1 MVFTNAINNQIPN
14 SVLRGQGY
22 DSFNISPARKRETDF
37 VYTGPG
43 TMPGGLPQY
52 SAEYDPYVLPKA
64 VLAGAAAP
72 TLGTL
77 IGGPALGLAPGLVDL
92 GLTTARGLGKAAS
105 VIPGLGPEFAKG
117 VERTIPEPFVARTLQ
132 NIAAGGNRQQ
142 MVEQV
147 GELPFMAGDIAG
159 NLGSAVSLASTPGL
173 GKLFDVGSDILG
185 GTPGA
190 TGFLA
195 GAKTPSQMLA
205 RGATVGAYGSVLP
218 AIDVAYN
225 AQQGMIDPM
234 AGLATLGFGTA
245 LGTAVPALMIG
256 ATKGKQ
262 FLDDI
267 TQTVRKRITNSD
279 AIKTEQQLAQ
289 QQFEAQQAQQMA
301 VQKQMEQ
308 MPFEDPFA
316 PKIEE
321 QVPEVAL
328 PPEDI
333 PFESTLDEN
342 ESITLTIY
350 KNTEKNYNEL
360 EAQQKQYVQQQKE
373 LQDQIAEIK
382 KIQTQEPEVLNIK
395 KIPERDLFEQ
405 GDVVENEI
413 ARWFGDKPRGRINK
427 ESVEK
432 IIGKID
438 DRNLSATYFKR
449 KENFKQLEKSKKNK
463 EPNIG
468 NLYEGVGVDEA
479 AQEIKAI
486 LESRGN
492 GVFDEADIA
501 ERIASFMTDNPS
513 AVPGYKKKLFEKY
526 SEFRKGENEQFAA
539 RADDDI
545 KLFENQV
552 NELQRI
558 IDTQN
563 EQLQNRD
570 ASLDEILNDAPR
582 LREYLRPQTVE
593 PKPQA
598 MQQEVQIEGPE
609 LKIAKGPEGQMKL
622 KSTAEVEAP
631 GTSVEEKIRYSAK
644 NAVNRISPIT
654 NMISRLNKKVGAAFN
669 DFAVRPGIYKNE
681 FLNQLKPLV
690 DVVKKYAKDPTVMK
704 NLGNVNRVG
713 YEALPQD
720 LAQALEAAQPI
731 FRNEAEALN
740 KKGMDI
746 SLTDK
751 IYFPRGWNNIDELQ
765 TRLGTITQRESEF
778 RNAPIAMK
786 NRMLSRELEKSK
798 TIPEVTD
805 EIVDLFDPMQ
815 GIANWI
821 ENTAEKKAEVDLF
834 GNATGKYEENI
845 SNLLFKYKDDFKSP
859 QDIQKTMDVMIKA
872 FESQNISSSSAFKLY
887 SGLGSAAI
895 FTGDTTALSQFN
907 DVFLSMARN
916 GLLNSFSGIA
926 QTITSLFPGY
936 KGPMKDI
943 LKRTG
948 MSESVAAYTD
958 IGQLDKFADFFGLL
972 KKKQFTEAIGAAAG
986 NAGLAL
992 NKVNF
997 WRTRIT
1003 DAIGKKGN
1011 LIGRH
1016 ERLKNNPN
1024 LVWDDIAEF
1033 QPDTQKQQEIFNY
1046 YKDLK
1051 DNYKTAKYKSMP
1063 SDVVAYLL
1071 NSGLK
1076 YHVKTQFDRNIG
1088 SITGNDIER
1097 MANFTMSFGN
1107 KFAATLKDDFAKLS
1121 REVITSKNPAKTAKK
1136 LLEAAAGASIV
1147 IGGGITLALM
1157 KGGYNIGFGEEGL
1170 PTTPEAIQKAAVEF
1184 IAGSAAPMETR
1195 LVKSYQDIMGAK
1207 APDSKTA
1214 AVVNSLF
1221 QGLPT
1226 ISKVYADAIQTF
1238 SEGGLADV
1246 YNPNRNPSF
1255 RYMPPRFATEYV
1267 YRQSDEFKRDIAKK
1281 STQLQ
1286 IEPYQKQK
1294 TIDDLIARANNVLQ
1308 YKSVLD
1314 PENVKLVETREVGSN
1329 AYKTGLTRLE
1339 EEKRNLGTYGT
1350 NDPQIVAN
1358 AQTKKLL
1365 VDAQITREE
1374 AQLRELAQ
1382 QGAITQDQFVRAMK
1396 YNRNRKR
1403 RLGIR

>member
-22 DSFNISPARKRETDF
+22 DSFNISPARKREIATEEEF
-37 VYTGPG
+37 APIAALTAGFLSGG
-43 TMPGGLPQY
+43 TL
-52 SAEYDPYVLPKA
+52 
-64 VLAGAAAP
+64 AAP
-72 TLGTL
+72 LLDT
-77 IGGPALGLAPGLVDL
+77 ALMS
-92 GLTTARGLGKAAS
+92 ARGLGKAAS
-105 VIPGLGPEFAKG
+105 IIPGLGPEFAKG
-117 VERTIPEPFVARTLQ
+117 VERTIPEPFAQKAVENALLFGQREDIART
-132 NIAAGGNRQQ
+132 A
-142 MVEQV
+142 
-147 GELPFMAGDIAG
+147 GELPFMLGELGGAITSGAGLAKTVPQVGGLFGTAFDIA
-159 NLGSAVSLASTPGL
+159 S
-173 GKLFDVGSDILG
+173 

-190 TGFLA
+190 TGFLEGATTA
-195 GAKTPSQMLA
+195 GQAIG
-205 RGATVGAYGSVLP
+205 RGAAIGAAGSVLP

-225 AQQGMIDPM
+225 AQQGIIDPM
-234 AGLATLGFGTA
+234 AGLGTLGFGAA
-245 LGTAVPALMIG
+245 LGGAIPAVPIG
-256 ATKGKQ
+256 AAKGKQ

-267 TQTVRKRITNSD
+267 AQTVRKRIINSD
-279 AIKTEQQLAQ
+279 TVKTMQDITKRR
-289 QQFEAQQAQQMA
+289 FEAQQAQQMA

-308 MPFEDPFA
+308 MPFENPLEVQTVETA
-316 PKIEE
+316 QPLKPYER
-321 QVPEVAL
+321 QGVPEPINLNRFRYDEQGNLVLRPQPADETIS
-328 PPEDI
+328 PKAQPKPDTFVDEV
-333 PFESTLDEN
+333 TLDKDISAE
-342 ESITLTIY
+342 TY
-350 KNTEKNYNEL
+350 AKDVAQMEKDLNYI
-360 EAQQKQYVQQQKE
+360 AKE
-373 LQDQIAEIK
+373 
-382 KIQTQEPEVLNIK
+382 
-395 KIPERDLFEQ
+395 
-405 GDVVENEI
+405 
-413 ARWFGDKPRGRINK
+413 
-427 ESVEK
+427 
-432 IIGKID
+432 
-438 DRNLSATYFKR
+438 
-449 KENFKQLEKSKKNK
+449 
-463 EPNIG
+463 IG
-468 NLYEGVGVDEA
+468 NLRKKKVTLTKDEYQQEKA
-479 AQEIKAI
+479 LYKQIRDKEKEYNLKLDVKLTDIQPTETLIQGNYKTRQLEEIKNLKREAENFRTSRI
-486 LESRGN
+486 AEKEQARANDLAALESLG
-492 GVFDEADIA
+492 DELLARYDETTA
-501 ERIASFMTDNPS
+501 R
-513 AVPGYKKKLFEKY
+513 YKQ
-526 SEFRKGENEQFAA
+526 EQ
-539 RADDDI
+539 
-545 KLFENQV
+545 
-552 NELQRI
+552 
-558 IDTQN
+558 
-563 EQLQNRD
+563 
-570 ASLDEILNDAPR
+570 
-582 LREYLRPQTVE
+582 EYLGGLQQMAQQEEAQLRPVTDTGFTLEPSGTRKEPLYYSPKRRDERLPVRYVEPQTTTPVS
-593 PKPQA
+593 
-598 MQQEVQIEGPE
+598 EVPTPQIEKTQTQVVP
-609 LKIAKGPEGQMKL
+609 KA
-622 KSTAEVEAP
+622 AETETP
-631 GTSVEEKIRYSAK
+631 GASVEEKIRYSAK
-644 NAVNRISPIT
+644 NSVNRISPIT

-720 LAQALEAAQPI
+720 LAQALKAAQPI

-746 SLTDK
+746 SLTDE

-765 TRLGTITQRESEF
+765 TRLGTIAQRESEF

-805 EIVDLFDPMQ
+805 DIVDLFDPMQ

-845 SNLLFKYKDDFKSP
+845 SNLLTKYKDDFKSP

-872 FESQNISSSSAFKLY
+872 FESQNINTSPAYKLY
-887 SGLGSAAI
+887 SGLVSGVV

-926 QTITSLFPGY
+926 QTVTSLFPGY

-948 MSESVAAYTD
+948 MMDSVAAYTD
-958 IGQLDKFADFFGLL
+958 IGQLDKFADFFGAL
-972 KKKQFTEAIGAAAG
+972 KKKQFAEAIGAAAG

-992 NKVNF
+992 NKVNY

-1003 DAIGKKGN
+1003 DALGKKGN
-1011 LIGRH
+1011 LAGRH
-1016 ERLKNNPN
+1016 ERLKNNPD
-1024 LVWDDIAEF
+1024 LIWDDIGEF
-1033 QPDTQKQQEIFNY
+1033 QPDPQKQQEIFNY

-1051 DNYKTAKYKSMP
+1051 DNYKTAKYKPMS
-1063 SDVVAYLL
+1063 SDAVAYLL
-1071 NSGLK
+1071 NSALK

-1097 MANFTMSFGN
+1097 MANFTMSFAN
-1107 KFAATLKDDFAKLS
+1107 KFAATAKDDFAKLS
-1121 REVITSKNPAKTAKK
+1121 REAITTKNPAKTAKK
-1136 LLEAAAGASIV
+1136 LLEAATGISVV
-1147 IGGGITLALM
+1147 IGGGIALALM
-1157 KGGYNIGFGEEGL
+1157 KGGYNTGFGEEGL
-1170 PTTPEAIQKAAVEF
+1170 PVTPEAIQKAGVEF
-1184 IAGSAAPMETR
+1184 IAGSAVPMETR
-1195 LVKSYQDIMGAK
+1195 LVKSYQGIKEAN

-1221 QGLPT
+1221 PGLPT
-1226 ISKVYADAIQTF
+1226 ASKAYADAIQAF

-1246 YNPNRNPSF
+1246 YNPNLNPSF
-1255 RYMPPRFATEYV
+1255 RYMPPRIVTDYL
-1267 YRQSDEFKRDIAKK
+1267 YSQSDEFKRNMAKK

-1286 IEPYQKQK
+1286 VQPYQKQK

-1329 AYKTGLTRLE
+1329 AYRTGLKRLE

-1374 AQLRELAQ
+1374 ARLRELAQ

>member
-14 SVLRGQGY
+14 SVLVPEG
-22 DSFNISPARKRETDF
+22 FNTFNRSQQRQAEINPI
-37 VYTGPG
+37 YTGPG
-43 TMPGGLPQY
+43 TMPVELPDY
-52 SAEYDPYVLPKA
+52 SAKYDPYVLPKA
-64 VLAGAAAP
+64 VLAGTAAP
-72 TLGTL
+72 ALGTL
-77 IGGPALGLAPGLVDL
+77 IGGPVLGLAPGLIDL

-105 VIPGLGPEFAKG
+105 IIPGLGPEFAKG

-159 NLGSAVSLASTPGL
+159 NLGSAVSLVSTPRL

-195 GAKTPSQMLA
+195 GAKTPGQMLA

-245 LGTAVPALMIG
+245 LGTAVPASMIG
-256 ATKGKQ
+256 AAKGKQ
-262 FLDDI
+262 VLDDI
-267 TQTVRKRITNSD
+267 TQTVRKRIANSD
-279 AIKTEQQLAQ
+279 LVKTMQGITKRI
-289 QQFEAQQAQQMA
+289 FEAQQAQQMA

-308 MPFEDPFA
+308 MPFENPLEA
-316 PKIEE
+316 QAIATTETLKPYER
-321 QVPEVAL
+321 QGVPEPVNLNRFRYDEQGNLVLRPQPVDETVSPKAQ
-328 PPEDI
+328 PKPDTFVDEV
-333 PFESTLDEN
+333 TLDKDISTETYTKDVTQMEKDLDYIAKEITN
-342 ESITLTIY
+342 LRKKKITLTKDEYQQEKALY
-350 KNTEKNYNEL
+350 KQIRDKEKEYNLKLDTKLTDIQPTEVLIQGNYKIRQL
-360 EAQQKQYVQQQKE
+360 E
-373 LQDQIAEIK
+373 EIK
-382 KIQTQEPEVLNIK
+382 
-395 KIPERDLFEQ
+395 
-405 GDVVENEI
+405 
-413 ARWFGDKPRGRINK
+413 
-427 ESVEK
+427 
-432 IIGKID
+432 
-438 DRNLSATYFKR
+438 NLKR
-449 KENFKQLEKSKKNK
+449 EAENFRT
-463 EPNIG
+463 
-468 NLYEGVGVDEA
+468 
-479 AQEIKAI
+479 
-486 LESRGN
+486 SR
-492 GVFDEADIA
+492 IA
-501 ERIASFMTDNPS
+501 EREQARIDDLAALEKLGDELLTRYDETT
-513 AVPGYKKKLFEKY
+513 ARYKQ
-526 SEFRKGENEQFAA
+526 EQ
-539 RADDDI
+539 
-545 KLFENQV
+545 
-552 NELQRI
+552 
-558 IDTQN
+558 
-563 EQLQNRD
+563 
-570 ASLDEILNDAPR
+570 
-582 LREYLRPQTVE
+582 EYLGGLQQMAQQEEAQLRPVTDTGFTLEPSGTRKEPLYYSPKRRDERLPVRYVE
-593 PKPQA
+593 PQVTTPALEAPIPQA
-598 MQQEVQIEGPE
+598 EQTQTKVTPKVAAEAWQQAGAV
-609 LKIAKGPEGQMKL
+609 
-622 KSTAEVEAP
+622 P

-690 DVVKKYAKDPTVMK
+690 DVIKKYAKDPTVMK

-845 SNLLFKYKDDFKSP
+845 SNLLLKNKDDFKSP

-872 FESQNISSSSAFKLY
+872 FESQNISTSPAYKLY
-887 SGLGSAAI
+887 SGLASGAI

-972 KKKQFTEAIGAAAG
+972 KKKQFAEAIGAAAG

-1024 LVWDDIAEF
+1024 LIWDDIAEF
-1033 QPDTQKQQEIFNY
+1033 QSDPQKQQEIFNY

-1051 DNYKTAKYKSMP
+1051 DNYKTAKYKPMS
-1063 SDVVAYLL
+1063 SDAVAYLL
-1071 NSGLK
+1071 NSALK

-1088 SITGNDIER
+1088 SITGNDLER
-1097 MANFTMSFGN
+1097 MANFTMSFSN

-1136 LLEAAAGASIV
+1136 LLEAAAGASVV

-1170 PTTPEAIQKAAVEF
+1170 PTTPEAIQKAGVEF
-1184 IAGSAAPMETR
+1184 IAGSAVPMETR
-1195 LVKSYQDIMGAK
+1195 LVKSYQGIMGAK

-1214 AVVNSLF
+1214 AVVNALF
-1221 QGLPT
+1221 PGLPT
-1226 ISKVYADAIQTF
+1226 ASKAYADAIQTF

-1246 YNPNRNPSF
+1246 YNPNLNPSF
-1255 RYMPPRFATEYV
+1255 RYMPPRIATDYL
-1267 YRQSDEFKRDIAKK
+1267 YSQSDEFKRNIAKK

-1350 NDPQIVAN
+1350 NDPQTVAN
-1358 AQTKKLL
+1358 AQTQRLL
-1365 VDAQITREE
+1365 IDAQITRDK
-1374 AQLRELAQ
+1374 ARLQELAR
-1382 QGAITQDQFVRAMK
+1382 QGMISEEEYVRADLYLK
-1396 YNRNRKR
+1396 ARRKAAGVR
-1403 RLGIR
+1403 

>member
-14 SVLRGQGY
+14 SVLVPEG
-22 DSFNISPARKRETDF
+22 FNTFNRSQQR
-37 VYTGPG
+37 
-43 TMPGGLPQY
+43 Q
-52 SAEYDPYVLPKA
+52 AEIQAATEEEFAPIAALTSGF
-64 VLAGAAAP
+64 LAGNTLVAP
-72 TLGTL
+72 LL
-77 IGGPALGLAPGLVDL
+77 DIALTSAQ
-92 GLTTARGLGKAAS
+92 GLGKGLS

-117 VERTIPEPFVARTLQ
+117 VERTIPEPFVQKALENAILFGQRKDIART
-132 NIAAGGNRQQ
+132 A
-142 MVEQV
+142 
-147 GELPFMAGDIAG
+147 GELPFMIGELGGAITSGAGLAKTVPQVGSLFGTAFDIA
-159 NLGSAVSLASTPGL
+159 S
-173 GKLFDVGSDILG
+173 

-190 TGFLA
+190 TSFLA
-195 GAKTPSQMLA
+195 GAGTARQA
-205 RGATVGAYGSVLP
+205 IGRGAAIGAAGSILP

-225 AQQGMIDPM
+225 AQQGIIDPM
-234 AGLATLGFGTA
+234 AGLGTLGFGAA
-245 LGTAVPALMIG
+245 LGGVIPALPI
-256 ATKGKQ
+256 AAARGKQ
-262 FLDDI
+262 VLNDI
-267 TQTVRKRITNSD
+267 TQAVRKRIANSD
-279 AIKTEQQLAQ
+279 AIRTEQQVAQ
-289 QQFEAQQAQQMA
+289 RNMEAQQAQQMA

-308 MPFEDPFA
+308 MPFENPLASETAYSGLGVGEQTIA
-316 PKIEE
+316 PRTLE
-321 QVPEVAL
+321 QPL
-328 PPEDI
+328 Q
-333 PFESTLDEN
+333 PFERQGAPEPLQPSRFNYDAEGRPILKTRSDTFADEVTLDKDISAETYTKDVAQMEKDLDYVAKEITN
-342 ESITLTIY
+342 LRKKKITLTKDEYQQEKALY
-350 KNTEKNYNEL
+350 KQIRDKEKEYNLKLDVKLTDIQPTETLIQGNYKTRQLEEIKNL
-360 EAQQKQYVQQQKE
+360 KREAE
-373 LQDQIAEIK
+373 NFRTSRIAEREQARANDLAALESLGDELLTRYDETTARYK
-382 KIQTQEPEVLNIK
+382 QEQEYLGG
-395 KIPERDLFEQ
+395 LQ
-405 GDVVENEI
+405 
-413 ARWFGDKPRGRINK
+413 
-427 ESVEK
+427 
-432 IIGKID
+432 
-438 DRNLSATYFKR
+438 
-449 KENFKQLEKSKKNK
+449 QM
-463 EPNIG
+463 
-468 NLYEGVGVDEA
+468 A
-479 AQEIKAI
+479 AQE
-486 LESRGN
+486 ESRYLPVLSKQEPQVN
-492 GVFDEADIA
+492 PEAGTSFRIEPNVMREERIYGPRPTQENALVTYREPFKTEIEAPKEGIIVEEPVSMKAGKKPIA
-501 ERIASFMTDNPS
+501 EEGVVIGTA
-513 AVPGYKKKLFEKY
+513 
-526 SEFRKGENEQFAA
+526 
-539 RADDDI
+539 
-545 KLFENQV
+545 
-552 NELQRI
+552 
-558 IDTQN
+558 
-563 EQLQNRD
+563 
-570 ASLDEILNDAPR
+570 
-582 LREYLRPQTVE
+582 
-593 PKPQA
+593 KP
-598 MQQEVQIEGPE
+598 V
-609 LKIAKGPEGQMKL
+609 
-622 KSTAEVEAP
+622 
-631 GTSVEEKIRYSAK
+631 SVEEKIRYSAK
-644 NAVNRISPIT
+644 NSVNRISPIT
-654 NMISRLNKKVGAAFN
+654 NMISRLNKKVGAVFN

-720 LAQALEAAQPI
+720 LARALEAAQPV

-746 SLTDK
+746 NLTDE

-765 TRLGTITQRESEF
+765 TRLGTIAQRESEF

-805 EIVDLFDPMQ
+805 DIVDLFDPMQ

-845 SNLLFKYKDDFKSP
+845 SNLLLKNKDDFKSP
-859 QDIQKTMDVMIKA
+859 QDIQKTMDIMIKA
-872 FESQNISSSSAFKLY
+872 FESQNISSSSPFKLY

-972 KKKQFTEAIGAAAG
+972 KKKQFAEAIGAAAG

-1024 LVWDDIAEF
+1024 LIWDDIGEF
-1033 QPDTQKQQEIFNY
+1033 QPDPQKQQEIFNY

-1051 DNYKTAKYKSMP
+1051 DNYKIAKYKSMP

-1107 KFAATLKDDFAKLS
+1107 KFAATLKDDFVKLS
-1121 REVITSKNPAKTAKK
+1121 KEVITSKNPAKTAKK
-1136 LLEAAAGASIV
+1136 LLEAAAGASVV
-1147 IGGGITLALM
+1147 IGGGIALALM

-1170 PTTPEAIQKAAVEF
+1170 PTTPEAIQKAGVEF
-1184 IAGSAAPMETR
+1184 IAGSTAPMETR
-1195 LVKSYQDIMGAK
+1195 LVKSYQGIKEAN

-1221 QGLPT
+1221 PGLPT
-1226 ISKVYADAIQTF
+1226 VSKAYADAIQTF

-1246 YNPNRNPSF
+1246 YNPNLNPSF
-1255 RYMPPRFATEYV
+1255 RYMPPRIVTDYL
-1267 YRQSDEFKRDIAKK
+1267 YSQSDEFKRNMAKK

-1286 IEPYQKQK
+1286 VQPYQKQK

-1329 AYKTGLTRLE
+1329 AYRTGLKRLE

-1374 AQLRELAQ
+1374 ARLRELAQ

>member
-22 DSFNISPARKRETDF
+22 DSFNISPARKREMATEEEF
-37 VYTGPG
+37 APIAALTSGFLSGG
-43 TMPGGLPQY
+43 TL
-52 SAEYDPYVLPKA
+52 
-64 VLAGAAAP
+64 AAP
-72 TLGTL
+72 LLDT
-77 IGGPALGLAPGLVDL
+77 ALMS
-92 GLTTARGLGKAAS
+92 ARGLGKAAS

-117 VERTIPEPFVARTLQ
+117 VERTIPEPFAQKALENAILFGQREDIART
-132 NIAAGGNRQQ
+132 A
-142 MVEQV
+142 
-147 GELPFMAGDIAG
+147 GELPFMLGELGGAITSGAGLAKAVPQVGSLFGTAFDIA
-159 NLGSAVSLASTPGL
+159 S
-173 GKLFDVGSDILG
+173 

-190 TGFLA
+190 TGFLEGATTA
-195 GAKTPSQMLA
+195 GQAIG
-205 RGATVGAYGSVLP
+205 RGAAIGAAGSILP

-225 AQQGMIDPM
+225 AQQGVIDPM
-234 AGLATLGFGTA
+234 AGLGTLGFGAA
-245 LGTAVPALMIG
+245 LGGAIPAVPI
-256 ATKGKQ
+256 ATTRGKQ

-279 AIKTEQQLAQ
+279 LVKTMQGITKQR
-289 QQFEAQQAQQMA
+289 FEAQQAQQMA

-308 MPFEDPFA
+308 MPFENPLEA
-316 PKIEE
+316 QAIATTETLKPYER
-321 QVPEVAL
+321 QGVPEPVNLNRFRYDEQGNLVLRPQPTDETISPKAQ
-328 PPEDI
+328 PKPDTFVDEV
-333 PFESTLDEN
+333 TLDKDISTETYTKDVTQMEKDLDYIAKEITN
-342 ESITLTIY
+342 LRKKKITLTKDEYQQEKALY
-350 KNTEKNYNEL
+350 KQIRDKEKEYNLKLDTKLTDIQPTEVLIQGNYKIRQL
-360 EAQQKQYVQQQKE
+360 E
-373 LQDQIAEIK
+373 EIK
-382 KIQTQEPEVLNIK
+382 
-395 KIPERDLFEQ
+395 
-405 GDVVENEI
+405 
-413 ARWFGDKPRGRINK
+413 
-427 ESVEK
+427 
-432 IIGKID
+432 
-438 DRNLSATYFKR
+438 NLKR
-449 KENFKQLEKSKKNK
+449 EAENFRT
-463 EPNIG
+463 
-468 NLYEGVGVDEA
+468 
-479 AQEIKAI
+479 
-486 LESRGN
+486 SR
-492 GVFDEADIA
+492 IA
-501 ERIASFMTDNPS
+501 EREQARIDDLAALEKLGDELLTRYDETTTR
-513 AVPGYKKKLFEKY
+513 YKQ
-526 SEFRKGENEQFAA
+526 EQ
-539 RADDDI
+539 
-545 KLFENQV
+545 
-552 NELQRI
+552 
-558 IDTQN
+558 
-563 EQLQNRD
+563 
-570 ASLDEILNDAPR
+570 
-582 LREYLRPQTVE
+582 EYLGGLQQMAQQEEAQLRPVTDTGFTLEPSGTRKEPLYYSPKRRDERLPVRYVEPQATTPALEAPIPQVEQTQTKVAPETTTVE
-593 PKPQA
+593 AWQQA
-598 MQQEVQIEGPE
+598 GAV
-609 LKIAKGPEGQMKL
+609 
-622 KSTAEVEAP
+622 P

-704 NLGNVNRVG
+704 NLGNVNRIG

-845 SNLLFKYKDDFKSP
+845 SNLLLKNKDDFKSP

-872 FESQNISSSSAFKLY
+872 FESQNVSTSPAYKLY
-887 SGLGSAAI
+887 SGLASGAI

-972 KKKQFTEAIGAAAG
+972 KKKQFAEAIGAAAG

-1016 ERLKNNPN
+1016 ERLKNNPD
-1024 LVWDDIAEF
+1024 LVWDDIGEF
-1033 QPDTQKQQEIFNY
+1033 QSDPQKQQEIFNY

-1051 DNYKTAKYKSMP
+1051 DNYKTAKYKPMS
-1063 SDVVAYLL
+1063 SDAVAYLL
-1071 NSGLK
+1071 NSALK

-1088 SITGNDIER
+1088 SITGNDLER
-1097 MANFTMSFGN
+1097 MANFTMSFSN

-1121 REVITSKNPAKTAKK
+1121 KEVITSKNPAKTAKK
-1136 LLEAAAGASIV
+1136 LLEAAAGASVV

-1170 PTTPEAIQKAAVEF
+1170 PTTPEAIQKAGVEF
-1184 IAGSAAPMETR
+1184 MAGSAVPMETR
-1195 LVKSYQDIMGAK
+1195 LVKSYQGIMGAK

-1214 AVVNSLF
+1214 AVVNALF
-1221 QGLPT
+1221 PGLPT
-1226 ISKVYADAIQTF
+1226 ASKAYADAIQTF

-1246 YNPNRNPSF
+1246 YNPNLNPSF
-1255 RYMPPRFATEYV
+1255 RYMPPRIATDYL
-1267 YRQSDEFKRDIAKK
+1267 YSQSDEFKRNIAKK

-1286 IEPYQKQK
+1286 VEPYQEQK

-1329 AYKTGLTRLE
+1329 AYKTGLRRLE

>member
-22 DSFNISPARKRETDF
+22 DSFNISPARKREIATEEEF
-37 VYTGPG
+37 APIAALTSGF
-43 TMPGGLPQY
+43 
-52 SAEYDPYVLPKA
+52 
-64 VLAGAAAP
+64 LAGNTLVAP
-72 TLGTL
+72 LL
-77 IGGPALGLAPGLVDL
+77 DIALTNAQ
-92 GLTTARGLGKAAS
+92 GLGKGLS

-117 VERTIPEPFVARTLQ
+117 VERTIPEPFVQKALENALLFGQREDIART
-132 NIAAGGNRQQ
+132 A
-142 MVEQV
+142 
-147 GELPFMAGDIAG
+147 GELPFMLGELGGAITSGAGLAKAIPQVGSLFGTAFDIA
-159 NLGSAVSLASTPGL
+159 S
-173 GKLFDVGSDILG
+173 

-190 TGFLA
+190 TGFLEGATTA
-195 GAKTPSQMLA
+195 GQAIG
-205 RGATVGAYGSVLP
+205 RGAAIGAAGSVLP

-225 AQQGMIDPM
+225 AQQGVIDPM
-234 AGLATLGFGTA
+234 AGLGTLGFGAA
-245 LGTAVPALMIG
+245 LGGAIPALPI
-256 ATKGKQ
+256 AAARGKQ

-267 TQTVRKRITNSD
+267 AQTVRKKIINSD
-279 AIKTEQQLAQ
+279 TVKTEQQLAQ

-308 MPFEDPFA
+308 MPFENPLEVQTA
-316 PKIEE
+316 ETAQPLKPYER
-321 QVPEVAL
+321 QGVPEPVNLNRFRYDEQGNLVLRPQSADETIS
-328 PPEDI
+328 PKAQPKPDTFADEV
-333 PFESTLDEN
+333 TLDKDISAETYTKDVTQMEKDLDYVAKEITN
-342 ESITLTIY
+342 LRKKKITLTKDEYQQEKALY
-350 KNTEKNYNEL
+350 KQIRDKEKEYNLKLDVKLTDIQPTETLIQGNYKTRQL
-360 EAQQKQYVQQQKE
+360 E
-373 LQDQIAEIK
+373 EIK
-382 KIQTQEPEVLNIK
+382 
-395 KIPERDLFEQ
+395 
-405 GDVVENEI
+405 
-413 ARWFGDKPRGRINK
+413 
-427 ESVEK
+427 
-432 IIGKID
+432 
-438 DRNLSATYFKR
+438 NLKR
-449 KENFKQLEKSKKNK
+449 EAENFR
-463 EPNIG
+463 I
-468 NLYEGVGVDEA
+468 
-479 AQEIKAI
+479 
-486 LESRGN
+486 SR
-492 GVFDEADIA
+492 IA
-501 ERIASFMTDNPS
+501 ER
-513 AVPGYKKKLFEKY
+513 
-526 SEFRKGENEQFAA
+526 EQA
-539 RADDDI
+539 RANDLAALESLGD
-545 KLFENQV
+545 
-552 NELQRI
+552 ELLARYDETTARYKQ
-558 IDTQN
+558 
-563 EQLQNRD
+563 EQ
-570 ASLDEILNDAPR
+570 
-582 LREYLRPQTVE
+582 EYLGGLQQMAQQEEAQLRPVTDTGFTLEPSGTRKEPLYYSPKRRDERLPVRYVEPQTTTPV
-593 PKPQA
+593 
-598 MQQEVQIEGPE
+598 
-609 LKIAKGPEGQMKL
+609 
-622 KSTAEVEAP
+622 SEAP
-631 GTSVEEKIRYSAK
+631 MPQVEKTQAEAAPKAAEAETPGASVEEKIRYSAK
-644 NAVNRISPIT
+644 NSVNRISPIT
-654 NMISRLNKKVGAAFN
+654 NMISRLSKKVGAAFN

-720 LAQALEAAQPI
+720 LAQVLEAAQPI

-746 SLTDK
+746 SLTDE

-805 EIVDLFDPMQ
+805 DIVDLFDPMQ

-845 SNLLFKYKDDFKSP
+845 SNLLLKYKDDFKSP
-859 QDIQKTMDVMIKA
+859 QDIQKTMDIMIKA

-972 KKKQFTEAIGAAAG
+972 KKKQFAEAIGAAAG

-1024 LVWDDIAEF
+1024 LIWDDIGEF
-1033 QPDTQKQQEIFNY
+1033 QPDPQKQQEIFNY

-1051 DNYKTAKYKSMP
+1051 DNYKIAKYKSMP

-1107 KFAATLKDDFAKLS
+1107 KFAATLKDDFVKLS
-1121 REVITSKNPAKTAKK
+1121 KEVITSKNPAKTAKK
-1136 LLEAAAGASIV
+1136 LLEAATGASVV
-1147 IGGGITLALM
+1147 IGGGIALALM

-1170 PTTPEAIQKAAVEF
+1170 PTTPEAIQKAGVEF
-1184 IAGSAAPMETR
+1184 IAGSTAPMETR
-1195 LVKSYQDIMGAK
+1195 LVKSYQGIKEAN

-1221 QGLPT
+1221 PGLPT
-1226 ISKVYADAIQTF
+1226 VSKAYADAIQTF

-1246 YNPNRNPSF
+1246 YNPNLNPSF
-1255 RYMPPRFATEYV
+1255 RYMPPRIVTDYL
-1267 YRQSDEFKRDIAKK
+1267 YSQSDEFKRNMAKK

-1286 IEPYQKQK
+1286 VQPYQKQK

-1329 AYKTGLTRLE
+1329 AYRTGLKRLE

-1374 AQLRELAQ
+1374 ARLRELAQ

>member
-22 DSFNISPARKRETDF
+22 DSFNISPTRKREIATEEEF
-37 VYTGPG
+37 APIAALTSGFLSGG
-43 TMPGGLPQY
+43 TL
-52 SAEYDPYVLPKA
+52 
-64 VLAGAAAP
+64 AAP
-72 TLGTL
+72 LLDT
-77 IGGPALGLAPGLVDL
+77 ALMS
-92 GLTTARGLGKAAS
+92 ARGLGKAAS
-105 VIPGLGPEFAKG
+105 IIPGLGPEFAKG
-117 VERTIPEPFVARTLQ
+117 VERTIPEPFVQKALENAILFGQREDIART
-132 NIAAGGNRQQ
+132 A
-142 MVEQV
+142 
-147 GELPFMAGDIAG
+147 GELPFMLGELGGAITSGAGLAKTVPQVGSLFGTAFDIA
-159 NLGSAVSLASTPGL
+159 S
-173 GKLFDVGSDILG
+173 

-190 TGFLA
+190 TGFLEGATTA
-195 GAKTPSQMLA
+195 GQAIG
-205 RGATVGAYGSVLP
+205 RGAAIGAAGSVLP

-225 AQQGMIDPM
+225 AQQGVIDPM
-234 AGLATLGFGTA
+234 AGLGTLGFGAA
-245 LGTAVPALMIG
+245 LGGAIPALPI
-256 ATKGKQ
+256 AAARGKQ

-267 TQTVRKRITNSD
+267 AQTVRKKIINSD
-279 AIKTEQQLAQ
+279 TVKTEQQLAQ

-308 MPFEDPFA
+308 MSFENPLEVQTA
-316 PKIEE
+316 ETAQPLKPYER
-321 QVPEVAL
+321 QGVPEPVNLNRFRYDEQGNLVLRPQSADETIS
-328 PPEDI
+328 PKAQPKPDTFADEV
-333 PFESTLDEN
+333 TLDKDISAETYTKDVTQMEKDLDYVAKEITN
-342 ESITLTIY
+342 LRKKKITLTKDEYQQEKALY
-350 KNTEKNYNEL
+350 KQIRDKEKEYNLKLDVKLTDIQPTETLIQGNYKTRQL
-360 EAQQKQYVQQQKE
+360 E
-373 LQDQIAEIK
+373 EIK
-382 KIQTQEPEVLNIK
+382 
-395 KIPERDLFEQ
+395 
-405 GDVVENEI
+405 
-413 ARWFGDKPRGRINK
+413 
-427 ESVEK
+427 
-432 IIGKID
+432 
-438 DRNLSATYFKR
+438 NLKR
-449 KENFKQLEKSKKNK
+449 EAENFR
-463 EPNIG
+463 I
-468 NLYEGVGVDEA
+468 
-479 AQEIKAI
+479 
-486 LESRGN
+486 SR
-492 GVFDEADIA
+492 IA
-501 ERIASFMTDNPS
+501 ER
-513 AVPGYKKKLFEKY
+513 
-526 SEFRKGENEQFAA
+526 EQA
-539 RADDDI
+539 RASDLAALESLGD
-545 KLFENQV
+545 
-552 NELQRI
+552 ELLARYDETTARYKQ
-558 IDTQN
+558 
-563 EQLQNRD
+563 EQ
-570 ASLDEILNDAPR
+570 
-582 LREYLRPQTVE
+582 EYLGGLQQMAQQEEAQLRPVTDTGFTLEPSGTRKEPLYYSPKRRDERLPVRYVEPQTTTPVSEAPMPQVE
-593 PKPQA
+593 KTQAEAAPKA
-598 MQQEVQIEGPE
+598 
-609 LKIAKGPEGQMKL
+609 
-622 KSTAEVEAP
+622 AEVETP
-631 GTSVEEKIRYSAK
+631 GASVEEKIRYSAK
-644 NAVNRISPIT
+644 NSVNRISPIT
-654 NMISRLNKKVGAAFN
+654 NMISRLNKKVGAVFN

-720 LAQALEAAQPI
+720 LARALEAAQPV

-746 SLTDK
+746 NLTDE

-805 EIVDLFDPMQ
+805 DIVDLFDPMQ

-845 SNLLFKYKDDFKSP
+845 SNLLLKNKDDFKSP
-859 QDIQKTMDVMIKA
+859 QDIQKTMDIMIKA
-872 FESQNISSSSAFKLY
+872 FESQNINTSPAYKLY
-887 SGLGSAAI
+887 SGLVSGVV

-926 QTITSLFPGY
+926 QTVTSLFPGY

-948 MSESVAAYTD
+948 MMDSVAAYTD
-958 IGQLDKFADFFGLL
+958 IGQLDKFADFFGAL
-972 KKKQFTEAIGAAAG
+972 KKKQFAEAIGAAAG

-992 NKVNF
+992 NKVNY

-1003 DAIGKKGN
+1003 DALGKKGN
-1011 LIGRH
+1011 LAGRH
-1016 ERLKNNPN
+1016 ERLKNNPD
-1024 LVWDDIAEF
+1024 LIWDDINEF
-1033 QPDTQKQQEIFNY
+1033 QPDPQKQQEIFNY

-1051 DNYKTAKYKSMP
+1051 DNYKTAKYKPMS
-1063 SDVVAYLL
+1063 SDAVAYLL
-1071 NSGLK
+1071 NSALK

-1097 MANFTMSFGN
+1097 MANFTMSFAN
-1107 KFAATLKDDFAKLS
+1107 KFAATAKDDFAKLS
-1121 REVITSKNPAKTAKK
+1121 REAITTKNPAKTAKK
-1136 LLEAAAGASIV
+1136 LLEAATGASIV

-1170 PTTPEAIQKAAVEF
+1170 PTTPEAIQKAGVEF
-1184 IAGSAAPMETR
+1184 IAGSAVPMETR
-1195 LVKSYQDIMGAK
+1195 LVKSYQGIKEAN

-1221 QGLPT
+1221 PGLPT
-1226 ISKVYADAIQTF
+1226 ASKAYADAIQAF

-1246 YNPNRNPSF
+1246 YNPNLNPSF
-1255 RYMPPRFATEYV
+1255 RYMPPRIATDYF
-1267 YRQSDEFKRDIAKK
+1267 YSQSDEFKRNMAKK

-1286 IEPYQKQK
+1286 VQPYQEQK
-1294 TIDDLIARANNVLQ
+1294 TIDDLNARANDVLQ

-1329 AYKTGLTRLE
+1329 AYRTGLKRLE

-1350 NDPQIVAN
+1350 NDPQMVAN

-1374 AQLRELAQ
+1374 ARLRELAQ

>member
-14 SVLRGQGY
+14 SVLVPEG
-22 DSFNISPARKRETDF
+22 FNTFNRSQQRQAEINPI
-37 VYTGPG
+37 YTGPG
-43 TMPGGLPQY
+43 TMPVELPEY
-52 SAEYDPYVLPKA
+52 SAKYDPYVLPKA
-64 VLAGAAAP
+64 VLTGVAAP
-72 TLGTL
+72 ALGTL
-77 IGGPALGLAPGLVDL
+77 IGGPALGLAPGLIDI
-92 GLTTARGLGKAAS
+92 GLMTARGLGKAAS
-105 VIPGLGPEFAKG
+105 IIPGLGPEFAKG

-147 GELPFMAGDIAG
+147 GELPFMTGDIVG
-159 NLGSAVSLASTPGL
+159 NLGSAVSLASAPRL
-173 GKLFDVGSDILG
+173 GKLFDVGTDILG

-195 GAKTPSQMLA
+195 GAKTPGQMLA

-225 AQQGMIDPM
+225 AQQGIIDPL
-234 AGLATLGFGTA
+234 AGLGTLGFGTA
-245 LGTAVPALMIG
+245 LGAAVPALMIG
-256 ATKGKQ
+256 AARGKQ
-262 FLDDI
+262 VLNDI
-267 TQTVRKRITNSD
+267 TQAVRKRIANSD
-279 AIKTEQQLAQ
+279 AIRTEQQVAQ
-289 QQFEAQQAQQMA
+289 RNMEAQQAQQMA

-308 MPFEDPFA
+308 MPFEDPVEAQAVAMAEPLQPF
-316 PKIEE
+316 ER
-321 QVPEVAL
+321 QGVPEPLQPNRFNYDAEGN
-328 PPEDI
+328 PI
-333 PFESTLDEN
+333 PKTKADTVLDEVTLN
-342 ESITLTIY
+342 KDISTETYTNDVAQMEKDLDYVAKEITNLRKKKVTLTKDEYQQEKALY
-350 KNTEKNYNEL
+350 KQLRDKEKEYGINRQVQQTAEERYLNYNEKYEEIQKLKAQADEFRTSRITEREQARIDELAVL
-360 EAQQKQYVQQQKE
+360 EQLGDELLIRHGEMTTKYKQEQEYLGGLQQM
-373 LQDQIAEIK
+373 
-382 KIQTQEPEVLNIK
+382 
-395 KIPERDLFEQ
+395 
-405 GDVVENEI
+405 
-413 ARWFGDKPRGRINK
+413 
-427 ESVEK
+427 
-432 IIGKID
+432 
-438 DRNLSATYFKR
+438 
-449 KENFKQLEKSKKNK
+449 
-463 EPNIG
+463 
-468 NLYEGVGVDEA
+468 A
-479 AQEIKAI
+479 AQE
-486 LESRGN
+486 ESRYLPVLSRQEPQIN
-492 GVFDEADIA
+492 PEAGTGFILNRKGEEPLYSPRPGEETSIVEDRLLGSEEIPVETPIVSA
-501 ERIASFMTDNPS
+501 EKTQAEAAPKATKAATTEAWQQAG
-513 AVPGYKKKLFEKY
+513 AVPG
-526 SEFRKGENEQFAA
+526 A
-539 RADDDI
+539 
-545 KLFENQV
+545 
-552 NELQRI
+552 
-558 IDTQN
+558 
-563 EQLQNRD
+563 
-570 ASLDEILNDAPR
+570 
-582 LREYLRPQTVE
+582 
-593 PKPQA
+593 
-598 MQQEVQIEGPE
+598 
-609 LKIAKGPEGQMKL
+609 
-622 KSTAEVEAP
+622 
-631 GTSVEEKIRYSAK
+631 SVEEKIRYSAK
-644 NAVNRISPIT
+644 NSVNRISPIT
-654 NMISRLNKKVGAAFN
+654 NMISRLNKKVGAVFN

-704 NLGNVNRVG
+704 NLGNVNRIG

-720 LAQALEAAQPI
+720 LAQALKAAQPV

-746 SLTDK
+746 SLTDE

-805 EIVDLFDPMQ
+805 DIVDLFDPMQ

-845 SNLLFKYKDDFKSP
+845 SNLLLKNKDDFKSP
-859 QDIQKTMDVMIKA
+859 QDIQKTMDIMIKA
-872 FESQNISSSSAFKLY
+872 FESQNISSSSPFKLY

-972 KKKQFTEAIGAAAG
+972 KKKQFAEATGAAAG

-1016 ERLKNNPN
+1016 ERLKNNPD
-1024 LVWDDIAEF
+1024 LIWDDINEF
-1033 QPDTQKQQEIFNY
+1033 QPDSQKQQEIFNY

-1088 SITGNDIER
+1088 SITGNDLER
-1097 MANFTMSFGN
+1097 MANFTMSFAN
-1107 KFAATLKDDFAKLS
+1107 KFAATLKDDFAKLG
-1121 REVITSKNPAKTAKK
+1121 REAITTKNPAKTAKK

-1170 PTTPEAIQKAAVEF
+1170 PTTPEAIQKAGVEF
-1184 IAGSAAPMETR
+1184 MAGSAVPMETR
-1195 LVKSYQDIMGAK
+1195 LVKSYQGIKGAK

-1221 QGLPT
+1221 PGLPT
-1226 ISKVYADAIQTF
+1226 ASKAYADAIQTF

-1246 YNPNRNPSF
+1246 YNPNLNPSF
-1255 RYMPPRFATEYV
+1255 RYMPPRIVTDYL
-1267 YRQSDEFKRDIAKK
+1267 YSQSDEFKRNMAKK

-1286 IEPYQKQK
+1286 VQPYQEQK
-1294 TIDDLIARANNVLQ
+1294 TIDDLITRAGDVLQ

-1329 AYKTGLTRLE
+1329 AYKTGLKRLE
-1339 EEKRNLGTYGT
+1339 EEKTNLGTYGT
-1350 NDPQIVAN
+1350 NDPQTVAN
-1358 AQTKKLL
+1358 AQTQKLL
-1365 VDAQITREE
+1365 ADAQITRKIQIAIDAFNDGAISKQEYL
-1374 AQLRELAQ
+1374 ALRNHYKAQ
-1382 QGAITQDQFVRAMK
+1382 QKAWGVR
-1396 YNRNRKR
+1396 
-1403 RLGIR
+1403 